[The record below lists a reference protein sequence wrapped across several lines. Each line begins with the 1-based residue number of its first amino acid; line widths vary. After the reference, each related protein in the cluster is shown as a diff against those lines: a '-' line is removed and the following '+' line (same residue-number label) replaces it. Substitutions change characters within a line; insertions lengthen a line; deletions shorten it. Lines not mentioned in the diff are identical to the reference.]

1 MAAKKTGKM
10 TAGKAA
16 AILITAILV
25 GVLAGGAF
33 GYTYSKTRSAEENGQ
48 VPGGASGSAQDLSIG
63 RYSGSSD
70 QELIA
75 NPLVSGKVIQATKTA
90 QNSVV
95 VIVTAIREEVTTIFG
110 QSYVEEYSAL
120 GSGIIFKEENN
131 KVYVLTNAHVLEGA
145 HEAYLYYSDED
156 KIPIYLVGESVS
168 DDVAVVYALRS
179 DIPDEVYANMKVAT
193 LGDSDLLRKG
203 DLAIAIGSPY
213 SQNMDH
219 TTTVGIITGVNQK
232 LAIEDRV
239 IQVLQTDASLN
250 PGNSGGALINEN
262 GEVIGINSAGIRT
275 TDVEGL
281 GFAITINHAKEVIAE
296 LFEHGSREKAS
307 LGLESSTF
315 LDERTAR
322 LYGMTTGLYVYS
334 VTEGGAAEAAGIMRG
349 DIITA
354 VNGQKLTDASS
365 LETILNG
372 LSGGDTVTV
381 EYVHGRT
388 LSPRTAMVTLDSV
401 TDENTYLPK
410 GPDAIPGGKAA

>member
-1 MAAKKTGKM
+1 MAAKNRRKM

-16 AILITAILV
+16 AFLIAAVLV

-33 GYTYSKTRSAEENGQ
+33 GYTYSRTRTASETGENTNT
-48 VPGGASGSAQDLSIG
+48 PASSAQDLSIG

-75 NPLVSGKVIQATKTA
+75 NPLVSGKVIEATKTA
-90 QNSVV
+90 EDSVV
-95 VIVTAIREEVTTIFG
+95 VIITAIQEEVTTIFG

-120 GSGIIFKEENN
+120 GSGIIFKEENGR
-131 KVYVLTNAHVLEGA
+131 VYILTNAHVLEGA
-145 HEAYLYYSDED
+145 HEAFLYYSDEEM
-156 KIPIYLVGESVS
+156 IPIYLVGESVS

-179 DIPDEVYANMKVAT
+179 DIPDELYAKMKVAT

-213 SQNMDH
+213 SQKMDH
-219 TTTVGIITGVNQK
+219 TTTVGIITGVNQT

-239 IQVLQTDASLN
+239 IQVLQTDAALN

-275 TDVEGL
+275 TDTEGL
-281 GFAITINHAKEVIAE
+281 GFAITINHAKEVVAE
-296 LFEHGSREKAS
+296 LFDHGSKEKAS

-349 DIITA
+349 DIITS

-365 LETILNG
+365 LEKILND

-381 EYVHGRT
+381 EYVHGRNM
-388 LSPRTAMVTLDSV
+388 SAHTATVTLDSV
-401 TDENTYLPK
+401 TDENTFLPK
-410 GPDAIPGGKAA
+410 GPEAIEGGTAA